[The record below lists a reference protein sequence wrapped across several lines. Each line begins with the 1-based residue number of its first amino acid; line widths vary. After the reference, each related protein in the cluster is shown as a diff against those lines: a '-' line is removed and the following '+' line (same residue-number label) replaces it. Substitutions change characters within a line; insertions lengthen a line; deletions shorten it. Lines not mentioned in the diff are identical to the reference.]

1 MKIKKEEYFVLDVG
15 NDNYRVLR
23 GRAQT
28 KKLALGKTYT
38 GDELEELGY
47 ELDREEGLEERIWI
61 AKKIFASRI

>member
-23 GRAQT
+23 GSAQT
-28 KKLALGKTYT
+28 KKLTLGKTYT

-47 ELDREEGLEERIWI
+47 ELDKEEGLEEYVWI
-61 AKKIFASRI
+61 ARSIR